1 MSLRAD
7 LSEFA
12 LTPLTPV
19 VLFLREPKEKIWGL
33 LLALDAGGVVVRGL
47 DLTAFDDWLRQEARR
62 EESLIHPTTLFYP
75 MHRVE
80 RVERD
85 ESVGPIPG
93 CADRFATEV
102 GRSVFE
108 ALGLP
113 AGD

>member
-1 MSLRAD
+1 VPAD

-19 VLFLREPKEKIWGL
+19 VLFLREPREKIWGL
-33 LLALDAGGVVVRGL
+33 LLTLDAGGVVVRGL
-47 DLTAFDDWLRQEARR
+47 ALAAFEDWLRQEARR
-62 EESLIHPTTLFYP
+62 DEPLIHPATLFYP

-85 ESVGPIPG
+85 ESVGPIAG
-93 CADRFATEV
+93 CADRFAAEV

-108 ALGLP
+108 AIGLRP
-113 AGD
+113 QS